1 MTVELTFSSG
11 RILVPLLG
19 FDAKARDCGVRDRGS
34 LLVGYGGE
42 KSEL

>member
-1 MTVELTFSSG
+1 MAAELTFSSG
-11 RILVPLLG
+11 RILLPLLG

-34 LLVGYGGE
+34 LFVGYGVE